1 MRLRFDDGLVSTR
14 HARAACLTLVC
25 IAAAACS
32 GHKDGGPQVQQASD
46 ATNGDPCSLL
56 DTSEVI
62 AAVGPLAGPPYNQ
75 AYSSDVCEY
84 DTKDYRRLLVTGDW
98 SGGKMSMKMSNLGR
112 QLSDKALQAQTQTGT
127 VLKSGDTLRGSWDQV
142 AMAPATC
149 CGLNALKADRMVG
162 LDWTGTKLTMAQAS
176 ALLETAIKRLDH
188 PLGINGAA
196 GKAAAQQRLAAMAQD
211 SSLDVCTLVSATDA
225 AAILGPLAKPPDHG
239 SPQAGPSIHSCYY
252 YTPMPAANG
261 APPPPDAIFTYE
273 IDLKEW
279 HDAHTEFASDQFVI
293 QGGVNGMRKQLMG
306 ADSLPTPVEPPGPWD
321 DLGSSVAGGYEAVK
335 GPFLLTANA
344 MGDHDKLRALLAK
357 AVSAL
362 K

>member
-1 MRLRFDDGLVSTR
+1 MRRRFDDGAAWTR
-14 HARAACLTLVC
+14 RARAVCLTLAC
-25 IAAAACS
+25 AAVAACS
-32 GHKDGGPQVQQASD
+32 GHKNSGSQVQQTSD
-46 ATNGDPCSLL
+46 ATSGDPCSLL

-62 AAVGPLAGPPYNQ
+62 AAVGPLAGAPYFQ

-84 DTKDYRRLLVTGDW
+84 DTKDYRRILVTADW
-98 SGGKMSMKMSNLGR
+98 SGGKMSMKMSGLGR
-112 QLSDKALQAQTQTGT
+112 QLSDKALQAQTQTGI
-127 VLKSGDTLRGSWDQV
+127 VLKTGDTLHGTWDQI

-149 CGLNALKADRMVG
+149 CGLNALQADRMVG
-162 LDWTGTKLTMAQAS
+162 LDWTGTKLTMAQAA
-176 ALLETAIKRLDH
+176 ALLQTAVKRLDH
-188 PLGINGAA
+188 PLGINGQA

-211 SSLDVCTLVSATDA
+211 SSLDVCTLVNATDA
-225 AAILGPLAKPPDHG
+225 AAILGPLSKPPDHG
-239 SPQAGPSIHSCYY
+239 SPQAGPSIRSCYY
-252 YTPMPAANG
+252 YTPMPVANG

-306 ADSLPTPVEPPGPWD
+306 ADSLATPVEPPGPWD

-335 GPFLLTANA
+335 GPILLTANA